1 MTGNEELFFFILAVH
16 CFITG
21 FVVGK
26 RFRSEPKPYI
36 GSILLSIFIAT
47 LLAIAFCGICAGIAD
62 FKDHLD
68 LLQALKITVG
78 GVILISLGMVFCC
91 PMPTI
96 IGFLFAKLWLYESAR
111 IEKEDKAQDARH

>member
-36 GSILLSIFIAT
+36 GSILLSILIAVV
-47 LLAIAFCGICAGIAD
+47 LAALFCGICAGVAN
-62 FKDHLD
+62 FKNHLD
-68 LLQALKITVG
+68 LFQALRTMVG
-78 GVILISLGMVFCC
+78 ISFLISFGMALYC
-91 PMPTI
+91 PIPTI
-96 IGFLFAKLWLYESAR
+96 IGFLMAKLWLYESGR
-111 IEKEDKAQDARH
+111 IEKEDEAQDARR